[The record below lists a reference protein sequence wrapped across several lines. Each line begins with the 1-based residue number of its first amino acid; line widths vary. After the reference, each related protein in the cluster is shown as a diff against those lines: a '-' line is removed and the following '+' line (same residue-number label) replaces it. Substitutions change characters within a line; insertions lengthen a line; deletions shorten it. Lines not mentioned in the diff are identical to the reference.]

1 MDGHRKQKRQTWA
14 KQGDR
19 VHPSDEVNSG
29 RTKVEL
35 LDGVTE
41 QEDEADG
48 SRKKQAAS
56 EQRLSCDTTR
66 QQQTSCDY
74 VWFIYHSPAVPF
86 PALVD
91 ISRPWFGARVGAC
104 RKG

>member
-1 MDGHRKQKRQTWA
+1 
-14 KQGDR
+14 